1 MASFTA
7 RLRQTVDL
15 DGFPDL
21 VVIYLGMQVHTP
33 KGMVTFARLGREI
46 RKSVKAG
53 PDGLLLHENI
63 LFAGKAFH
71 TGMRQYWR
79 DFEAMERWT
88 RTLPHQGWW
97 RDFLHDTGGTGF
109 WHETYMRG
117 GAFCKRAMIDFW
129 DQSVGAALRDP
140 RFTFARA
147 VGEMT
152 WALRDIPG
160 AAELVSY
167 ESELNRFL
175 PQYPQVILCLYDLE
189 RFSGEMV
196 VDIMK
201 THPKVLVGGAVVENP
216 YYLDPDAFLA
226 TMR

>member
-1 MASFTA
+1 MTTEVRRVELGIPGLQLAPGDHVCAFYRGLSE
-7 RLRQTVDL
+7 RDEILIPYLREGLRAGDKCICVVDATE
-15 DGFPDL
+15 PDAVL
-21 VVIYLGMQVHTP
+21 ATLTGDTDLRTPLGSHQIEV
-33 KGMVTFARLGREI
+33 L
-46 RKSVKAG
+46 SS
-53 PDGLLLHENI
+53 
-63 LFAGKAFH
+63 
-71 TGMRQYWR
+71 RQ
-79 DFEAMERWT
+79 
-88 RTLPHQGWW
+88 
-97 RDFLHDTGGTGF
+97 
-109 WHETYMRG
+109 TYMRG

-129 DQSVGAALRDP
+129 DESVGAALRDP